1 MELDLKI
8 MGADPIGFLVM
19 GTFWLLYFL
28 YVKLFKK
35 QDSSTGSEEP
45 MVQEELFPEGDVSD
59 GTVPAGT
66 VPAGNGNTSMLDKV
80 NHCIPNQGANWC
92 SRCKCHSQFSY
103 SISSSRNSQG
113 TTTTEKYKCLECG
126 FHMFL
131 PRVVKRWANG
141 LLAFVFV
148 AVVLFPL
155 LDALLHIE
163 ERIQSQGMVLC
174 FIALGVF
181 FGIFGFWM
189 RHELTKWRAWSAKQR
204 QKSKGELAREAEAHP
219 HQPVYDRSNE
229 DFDAW
234 ASQFMDPESL
244 QQLHAKHGHDW
255 SPPEEVKESHWYYD
269 PDLKYEYITLYVVM
283 VAAII
288 AFSIANWPA
297 GDEKNDRQLEEEH
310 HRQLEEERAHE
321 ERAYNEE

>member
-1 MELDLKI
+1 
-8 MGADPIGFLVM
+8 
-19 GTFWLLYFL
+19 
-28 YVKLFKK
+28 
-35 QDSSTGSEEP
+35 
-45 MVQEELFPEGDVSD
+45 
-59 GTVPAGT
+59 
-66 VPAGNGNTSMLDKV
+66 
-80 NHCIPNQGANWC
+80 
-92 SRCKCHSQFSY
+92 
-103 SISSSRNSQG
+103 
-113 TTTTEKYKCLECG
+113 
-126 FHMFL
+126 MFL

-204 QKSKGELAREAEAHP
+204 QKSQGELAREAESHP

-234 ASQFMDPESL
+234 ASQFMDPEAL

-269 PDLKYEYITLYVVM
+269 PDLKYEYITLYVVT
-283 VAAII
+283 VAGII

-321 ERAYNEE
+321 ERAHEERAHEERAHNEE